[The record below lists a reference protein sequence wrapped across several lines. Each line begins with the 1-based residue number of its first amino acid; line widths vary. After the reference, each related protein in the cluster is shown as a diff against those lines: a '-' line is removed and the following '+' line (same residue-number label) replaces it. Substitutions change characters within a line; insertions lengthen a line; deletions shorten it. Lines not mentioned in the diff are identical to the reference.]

1 MWFPIPRRDDGVF
14 GFCMASRDW
23 YLSSRWSA
31 SSWLAEPGGWNK
43 CHNLSCFLQNFKDR
57 FYILIPT
64 SFLRAGQSENS
75 GAPENNFFPPCA
87 LNSIFSSTMT
97 IVVQGECRAELARAM
112 LSRSPQSPLLHKS
125 NGKGNKISLR
135 STNVFLEFFHSL
147 RIIFHPL
154 SQRCTVAVLQFSR
167 SYSIP

>member
-14 GFCMASRDW
+14 WFCMASRDW

-64 SFLRAGQSENS
+64 SFLRARQAEI
-75 GAPENNFFPPCA
+75 
-87 LNSIFSSTMT
+87 LVHLKTIFSCL
-97 IVVQGECRAELARAM
+97 V
-112 LSRSPQSPLLHKS
+112 RSNPSSCMH
-125 NGKGNKISLR
+125 GKGNKISLR
-135 STNVFLEFFHSL
+135 STNVFPRNFSFPANYFPAGFRSA
-147 RIIFHPL
+147 
-154 SQRCTVAVLQFSR
+154 AVLQCCSSR
-167 SYSIP
+167 EAISIP